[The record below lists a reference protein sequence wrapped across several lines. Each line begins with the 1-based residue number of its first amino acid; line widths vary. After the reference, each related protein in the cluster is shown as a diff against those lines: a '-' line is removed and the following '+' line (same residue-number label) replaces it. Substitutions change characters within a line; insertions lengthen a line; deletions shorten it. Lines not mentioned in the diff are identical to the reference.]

1 MLQSNTPLSIQA
13 DLATLEALAQTP
25 ALSASELVKALQA
38 IYQKAANADFSDYDV
53 RAIGKSAPEIMY
65 RLFDVRIAL
74 RNRIGEFE
82 QRGLMT
88 ADVQQA
94 LRDCFRILRYVTDMV
109 GEVRTGNARYNED
122 ALALPAFRGPDYN
135 TLVNYAFYKGPDL
148 PFKSG
153 DVMLMRGQ
161 AHNSAA
167 IARIGDV
174 DSQFSHLAM
183 IYIDDAGQHFVVE
196 SLIEDGAIVNTLGH
210 SLAHGSARAVLY
222 RHKDPVLAARAAKM
236 IHDHVAPTRQ
246 TFARR
251 ILYDFSMRLDE
262 RRRLFCA
269 KVVRLAFQMA
279 SEGRI
284 NLPRYP
290 TKLAMKNRDFLNR
303 IGVTATQTFAPADI
317 DLETSFDLVCEW
329 QDYRGTSNIRLQDFT
344 FDKLFEWM
352 DRYEYRFEET
362 MIIRIVSLLGRLTS
376 YFSDTAKDILASV
389 APKVPINMP
398 RKAVAT
404 IAMLHKTAEPI
415 VRELRELEAATVRQ
429 TGRPMH
435 GNEIFE
441 ALERI
446 RLREGSRIGYLVSKV
461 G

>member
-94 LRDCFRILRYVTDMV
+94 LRDCFRILRYVIDMV